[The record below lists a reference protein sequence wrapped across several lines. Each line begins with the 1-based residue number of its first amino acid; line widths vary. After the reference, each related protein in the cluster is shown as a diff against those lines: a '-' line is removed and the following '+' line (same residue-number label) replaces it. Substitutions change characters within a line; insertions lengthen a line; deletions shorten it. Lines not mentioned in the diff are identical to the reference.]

1 MRKKERE
8 VIEEQLWMDRRLNW
22 LRDEEK
28 RLEALKKRLLRMD
41 PEDPRLKVMTDA
53 YIEGSERAVKERD
66 ALSKNVPG
74 LHKKMDIIMEELMN
88 LDEAWVH
95 HTQHLRDKLQ
105 IRECG
110 NGREGRREE

>member
-8 VIEEQLWMDRRLNW
+8 VIEEQLWMDGRLNW

-41 PEDPRLKVMTDA
+41 PEDPRLKVMTDV
-53 YIEGSERAVKERD
+53 YIEGTEMVVKERD
-66 ALSKNVPG
+66 ALSKDVPS
-74 LHKKMDIIMEELMN
+74 LHKQMDIIMEELIN
-88 LDEAWVH
+88 LDEAWAR
-95 HTQHLRDKLQ
+95 HTQRLRAKLQ

-110 NGREGRREE
+110 NGREGQREE